1 MSENNKSSQLTPLDR
16 VLSPAL
22 NLHPPNTPPSLYPSA
37 LSHFTSIP
45 WCADLL
51 LSENSPYGTGPSIP
65 FIPQCFN
72 PVSPQHDQFVGA
84 TLASERGLKHVLSFF
99 RPDDE
104 THLRDPARPITRVD
118 TLFAVG
124 EGLSGYHNIIHGGMT
139 MTMVDES
146 MGTVNEINTAL
157 GKDGLVHKLSSVTA
171 SLDIRFLQPVPVP
184 GVVWVTSW
192 TENIQGRKTRMRC
205 EVKDG
210 QGAVLAKAASTWVA
224 LKPNL

>member
-1 MSENNKSSQLTPLDR
+1 MAEDKSPGLTPLNR

-22 NLHPPNTPPSLYPSA
+22 NLHPPNTKEDLYSSA
-37 LSHFTSIP
+37 WTHFTSIP

-51 LSENSPYGTGPSIP
+51 LSQTGSYGIGPAIP

-72 PVSPQHDQFVGA
+72 PMSAEHDQFVGA
-84 TLASERGLKHVLSFF
+84 TLASQRGLGHVLSFF
-99 RPDDE
+99 RPDDDS
-104 THLRDPARPITRVD
+104 HLRDPARPITRVD

-124 EGLSGYHNIIHGGMT
+124 DGLSGYHKIIHGGMT

-171 SLDIRFLQPVPVP
+171 ALEIKFLQPVPVP

-192 TENIQGRKTRMRC
+192 TEKIEGRKTRMRC
-205 EVKDG
+205 EVKDDRG
-210 QGAVLAKAASTWVA
+210 VVLAKCASTWVA
-224 LKPNL
+224 LKPSL

>member
-1 MSENNKSSQLTPLDR
+1 M
-16 VLSPAL
+16 
-22 NLHPPNTPPSLYPSA
+22 
-37 LSHFTSIP
+37 
-45 WCADLL
+45 
-51 LSENSPYGTGPSIP
+51 
-65 FIPQCFN
+65 
-72 PVSPQHDQFVGA
+72 
-84 TLASERGLKHVLSFF
+84 LSFF

-104 THLRDPARPITRVD
+104 THLRDPARPIKRVD

-124 EGLSGYHNIIHGGMT
+124 EGLTGYHNIIHGGMT

-171 SLDIRFLQPVPVP
+171 SLEIKFLQPVNVP
-184 GVVWVTSW
+184 GVVWITSW
-192 TENIQGRKTRMRC
+192 TESIEGRKTRMRC

-210 QGAVLAKAASTWVA
+210 KGEVLAKCASTWVA